1 MKGDAER
8 NPASAEGDWF
18 VDQRCINCAASR
30 HVAPGLIVREGD
42 YSVFDRQP
50 STPGEVRQ
58 AWLAAELCPT
68 RSIRTESRER
78 PPKGLYP
85 HLLAEGVYLCGH
97 NDRSSFGAHSYFA
110 TRSTGNLLFDSPQFT
125 RKLVAPFEEM
135 GGISKILLSH
145 RDDVA
150 DAEKWASHFDAE
162 VYVHRHDQEAAPFAT
177 RILSGESASEP
188 TELGDDLTA
197 IPVPGHTRGSVVY
210 LLDNRYLFTGDSLTW
225 DYEHNAMRA
234 FREACWYS
242 WPAQKE
248 SLAALAQYGFNQLV
262 SGHGPWSP
270 WRDQS
275 ETRALLLG
283 LTERMQA
290 TSTLAHR
297 EGGP

>member
-18 VDQRCINCAASR
+18 IDQRCINCAAAR
-30 HVAPGLIVREGD
+30 HVAPGLIVRRGD
-42 YSVFDRQP
+42 HSVFDRQP

-68 RSIRTESRER
+68 RSIRTESHER
-78 PPKGLYP
+78 APHGLYP

-110 TRSTGNLLFDSPQFT
+110 PRATGNLLFDSPQFT
-125 RKLVAPFEEM
+125 RQLVAPFEEM

-150 DAEKWASHFDAE
+150 DAERWAKHFDAE
-162 VYVHRHDQEAAPFAT
+162 VYIHRHDEDAAPFAT
-177 RILSGESASEP
+177 RTFTGESA
-188 TELGDDLTA
+188 TESTDLGDGLTA
-197 IPVPGHTRGSVVY
+197 IPVPGHTKGSVVY

-225 DYEHNAMRA
+225 DYEHSAMRA
-234 FREACWYS
+234 FRDYCWHS
-242 WPAQKE
+242 WSAQKE
-248 SLAALAQYGFNQLV
+248 SLTGLAEYGFNQLF

-270 WRDQS
+270 WREQA
-275 ETRALLLG
+275 ETRALLLA
-283 LTERMQA
+283 LTERM
-290 TSTLAHR
+290 
-297 EGGP
+297 